1 MTQPL
6 TGDDP
11 QAVFEKVAEA
21 ISKQSGHPAERV
33 QLDSK
38 FEDLGID
45 SLDATEILFELEDE
59 LDVDIPNDDA
69 RGMQNVQQ
77 VVDGLCKL
85 LRGEGA
91 AASAPTA
98 SDAAA
103 PAAATDP
110 ADPTAERTES

>member
-11 QAVFEKVAEA
+11 QAVFAKVAEA
-21 ISKQSGHPAERV
+21 ISKQSGHPADRV
-33 QLDSK
+33 KLDSK

-59 LDVDIPNDDA
+59 LDVDIPNDEA
-69 RGMQNVQQ
+69 RGMQDVKQ

-85 LRGEGA
+85 LRGETLETA
-91 AASAPTA
+91 SPASAT
-98 SDAAA
+98 DDAA
-103 PAAATDP
+103 PATAA
-110 ADPTAERTES
+110 AEETEEQAQS